1 MAEGNSV
8 VRNSNKIVTITPNDS
23 SFGNEKERSWKFN
36 LKRILTT
43 STISGNDNI
52 FTTASVADQFNVPEE
67 VDLLMT
73 ETENKFGSNNKDP
86 ETPFADF
93 IGGGGKFH
101 NTAIGN
107 VINLAIQG
115 VNALSALTDAGTY
128 DTSTSD
134 VFNPWFLNVPTWN
147 PKKSAG
153 GVSFSYTFN
162 FAVGQYGL
170 WNAKKEVVLPILNL
184 VAPALPRESS
194 SVSIAGPYPTT
205 AELLVNIF
213 ADTSMEIITGSSS
226 ETTLINEDSGS
237 IFQTIG
243 DTLQKFI
250 LNNYPQYT
258 FDVSFGKFRTI
269 RQCLIDNVNINF
281 STDTD
286 QNGYPISGSATV
298 DFTSILPLSLTAKS
312 GSEADLRLIRF
323 GVDNG

>member
-8 VRNSNKIVTITPNDS
+8 VRNSNKIVTITSNDS
-23 SFGNEKERSWKFN
+23 SPESEKERSWKFN

-43 STISGNDNI
+43 STISGNNNI
-52 FTTASVADQFNVPEE
+52 FTTTSVADQFNVPPE

-73 ETENKFGSNNKDP
+73 ETENKFGSNNKEP

-115 VNALSALTDAGTY
+115 ANALSALTDAGTY

-213 ADTSMEIITGSSS
+213 ADTSMNIITGST
-226 ETTLINEDSGS
+226 ETDFLDKDSGS
-237 IFQTIG
+237 IFESIG
-243 DTLQKFI
+243 NALQGFI

-286 QNGYPISGSATV
+286 QDGYPISGSATV
-298 DFTSILPLSLTAKS
+298 DFTSILPLSLTTKPTED
-312 GSEADLRLIRF
+312 GDLRLIRF